1 MMRVIS
7 HDSNYLKFII
17 CVRSCSLLNK
27 TKRSLE
33 SIPLIFLVIKKPQ
46 TFFFTGV
53 AAILYESRLGC
64 LENDVPQETQDYIS
78 ALHLM
83 FSSFKTTM
91 YAGAIPQWLRPIIPK
106 PWQEFCSSWDGLF
119 KFSKV
124 FMRFSFSLHPPYH
137 LYHLTTLTSPSL
149 CYNSSSPSC

>member
-1 MMRVIS
+1 MRVIS
-7 HDSNYLKFII
+7 RDSNYLKFII
-17 CVRSCSLLNK
+17 FGHLCEILFTFKQNK
-27 TKRSLE
+27 K
-33 SIPLIFLVIKKPQ
+33 VIRKYTPHFPGHKKKTQ

-124 FMRFSFSLHPPYH
+124 FMRFLF
-137 LYHLTTLTSPSL
+137 LYILLITSTIL
-149 CYNSSSPSC
+149 QH

>member
-1 MMRVIS
+1 MRVIS
-7 HDSNYLKFII
+7 RDSNYLKFII
-17 CVRSCSLLNK
+17 FGHLCEILFTFKQNK
-27 TKRSLE
+27 NV
-33 SIPLIFLVIKKPQ
+33 IFLVIKKPQ

-124 FMRFSFSLHPPYH
+124 FMRFLF
-137 LYHLTTLTSPSL
+137 LYIVLITSTIL
-149 CYNSSSPSC
+149 QH